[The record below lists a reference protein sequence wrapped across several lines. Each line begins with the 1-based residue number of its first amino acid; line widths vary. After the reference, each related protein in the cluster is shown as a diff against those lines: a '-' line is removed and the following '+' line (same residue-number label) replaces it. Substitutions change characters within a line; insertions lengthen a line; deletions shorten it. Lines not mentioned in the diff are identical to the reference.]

1 MAIRRA
7 VVTGGG
13 RGIGRAVAAA
23 LSDAGHRV
31 AVFGRNEAILKDAV
45 RSGVAGDYR
54 VVDVTDAAALV
65 AALAEVGAVDMLVN
79 NAGIAESEPF
89 VKTDAEH
96 FRKIMAVNFD
106 SVVTA
111 TRAVLPGMIER
122 KFGRIVSVASI
133 AGVKGVKYA
142 SAYAA
147 SKHAVVGLTRS
158 IALEVARH
166 GVTVNAVCP
175 GFVDTDIVAES
186 VRRVVAR
193 TGRTE
198 EEAMAIF
205 VKDNPQGRLIT
216 VEEVAD
222 AVLWLAGDGASGVN
236 GQAIAVSGG
245 EG

>member
-23 LSDAGHRV
+23 LSGAGHRV
-31 AVFGRNEAILKDAV
+31 AVFGRNEALLKDAV
-45 RSGVAGDYR
+45 GSGAAGEYR

-65 AALAEVGAVDMLVN
+65 AAFAAVGAIDILVN

-89 VKTDAEH
+89 VKTDTEH
-96 FRKIMAVNFD
+96 FRKVMAVNFD

-111 TRAVLPGMIER
+111 TRVVLPGMIER
-122 KFGRIVSVASI
+122 KFGRVISVASI
-133 AGVKGVKYA
+133 AGLKGVGYA

-175 GFVDTDIVAES
+175 GYVDTDIVAES

-198 EEAMAIF
+198 EEAMAVF

-216 VEEVAD
+216 VDEVAD
-222 AVLWLAGDGASGVN
+222 AVLWLAGDGASAVN

>member
-23 LSDAGHRV
+23 LSGAGHRV
-31 AVFGRNEAILKDAV
+31 TVFGRNEAILKDAV

-65 AALAEVGAVDMLVN
+65 AALAEVGAVDILVN

-96 FRKIMAVNFD
+96 FQKVMAVNFD

-122 KFGRIVSVASI
+122 KFGRVISVASI
-133 AGVKGVKYA
+133 AGLKGVRYA

-175 GFVDTDIVAES
+175 AYVDTDIVAEG

-198 EEAMAIF
+198 EEAMAVF

-216 VEEVAD
+216 VDEVAD
-222 AVLWLAGDGASGVN
+222 AVLWLASDGASAVN

>member
-23 LSDAGHRV
+23 LSGAGHRV
-31 AVFGRNEAILKDAV
+31 MVFGRNEALLKDAV
-45 RSGVAGDYR
+45 GNGVAGDYR
-54 VVDVTDAAALV
+54 VIDVTNAAALV
-65 AALAEVGAVDMLVN
+65 AALAEVGAVDILVN
-79 NAGIAESEPF
+79 NAGTAESEPF
-89 VKTDAEH
+89 VKTDAGH
-96 FRKIMAVNFD
+96 FQKIMSVNFD

-122 KFGRIVSVASI
+122 KFGRVISVASI
-133 AGVKGVKYA
+133 AGLKGVGYA

-175 GFVDTDIVAES
+175 GYVDTDIVTES
-186 VRRVVAR
+186 IERVVAR
-193 TGRTE
+193 TGRTH
-198 EEAMAIF
+198 EEAMAVF
-205 VKDNPQGRLIT
+205 VKDNPQDRLIT
-216 VEEVAD
+216 VDEVAD
-222 AVLWLAGDGASGVN
+222 AVLWLAGDAASGVN
-236 GQAIAVSGG
+236 GEAIVVSGG
-245 EG
+245 EA